1 MPRLIHTDRHTIY
14 PVEIWGDTLVVI
26 PRGDA
31 AGFNPTAV
39 NSELATITE
48 LAQTPPVKHL
58 VIDFG
63 EANYFGSIVL
73 GALVQ
78 LAQAV
83 RQRGGRIALCGLSE
97 DMQQVIRLMKLESLW
112 ESFPN
117 RSLALRAIAAI
128 PLRQKLYAARW
139 VFAWFAAAALIVTA
153 YIVWPR
159 PDYGRI
165 YYAEINGLWKE
176 YQDLKDRAGE
186 EEWSRF
192 VKQSNKRLDPII
204 KHLNQRALAGKWKAG
219 ENFLLYA
226 ARDHWP
232 NLMNRRSDH
241 LEREAKMVQYYLA
254 FADATFTQGGIPANF
269 QAEFTKT
276 VLSKESTAPSTE
288 PANTPSAV
296 PTKPVP

>member
-1 MPRLIHTDRHTIY
+1 MPRLVQTDRHTVY

-63 EANYFGSIVL
+63 EANYFGSIVI
-73 GALVQ
+73 GALIQ

-83 RQRGGRIALCGLSE
+83 RNRGGRVALCNLSE
-97 DMQQVIRLMKLESLW
+97 DMQQVIRLMKLESMW
-112 ESFPN
+112 EFFSTRN
-117 RSLALRAIAAI
+117 AALKAIAAI
-128 PLRQKLYAARW
+128 PVRQKLWAARL
-139 VFAWFAAAALIVTA
+139 VFAWIAAAAVIVAA
-153 YIVWPR
+153 YIAWPR

-165 YYAEINGLWKE
+165 YYAEINGLWEE

-192 VKQSNKRLDPII
+192 VKSSNKRLDPII

-219 ENFLLYA
+219 ENFLLYV

-232 NLMNRRSDH
+232 KLMDRRSPH
-241 LEREAKMVQYYLA
+241 LEQEAKMVHYYLSYA
-254 FADATFTQGGIPANF
+254 NATFQHGGIPSNF
-269 QAEFTKT
+269 AEEFNRKNPPDA
-276 VLSKESTAPSTE
+276 SPSSSTE
-288 PANTPSAV
+288 QANP
-296 PTKPVP
+296 P